1 MMAASHLPRRSRL
14 KLIHA
19 LPIAVL
25 FTGCA
30 SVSTP
35 NAADPWEGFNR
46 RTFQLND
53 AVDRAVVKPAATA
66 YARVVPQFARTG
78 IGNFFANLA
87 DVGTSLNNF
96 LQGKG
101 RQGLSDIGRFGINT
115 TVGVVGLWDV
125 ATKVGLEKHR
135 EDFGQTL
142 GWWGTPSGP
151 YLVLP
156 LFGPST
162 LRDAPAKLV
171 DPMYFYT
178 AGLSSGASLAYKAT
192 DTVNARANLLP
203 AEKVLNEAA
212 PPDRYAFVRDAWL
225 QRRKYQ
231 VYDGAPP
238 KENSVE

>member
-1 MMAASHLPRRSRL
+1 M
-14 KLIHA
+14 
-19 LPIAVL
+19 
-25 FTGCA
+25 
-30 SVSTP
+30 
-35 NAADPWEGFNR
+35 
-46 RTFQLND
+46 
-53 AVDRAVVKPAATA
+53 KPAATA

-178 AGLSSGASLAYKAT
+178 AGLSSGASLAYRAT

>member
-1 MMAASHLPRRSRL
+1 MMAASLLPGRSRL
-14 KLIHA
+14 KLIPA
-19 LPIAVL
+19 SPIAVL
-25 FTGCA
+25 STGGA
-30 SVSTP
+30 PFPTP
-35 NAADPWEGFNR
+35 TAAAPGEVLNR

-135 EDFGQTL
+135 EEFGQTL

-151 YLVLP
+151 YLVFP

-162 LRDAPAKLV
+162 PRDAPAKLV
-171 DPMYFYT
+171 DPMYF
-178 AGLSSGASLAYKAT
+178 
-192 DTVNARANLLP
+192 
-203 AEKVLNEAA
+203 
-212 PPDRYAFVRDAWL
+212 
-225 QRRKYQ
+225 
-231 VYDGAPP
+231 
-238 KENSVE
+238 